1 MLILF
6 ISTPTTRTSLI
17 TMLLVPSATRSS
29 EDIPMDTSSTTPIM
43 PQETSAETPP
53 AASSATTTSSPVDS
67 QEPTAESALGK
78 LTI

>member
-1 MLILF
+1 
-6 ISTPTTRTSLI
+6 
-17 TMLLVPSATRSS
+17 MLLVPSATRSS
-29 EDIPMDTSSTTPIM
+29 GDIPMDTSSTTPIM
-43 PQETSAETPP
+43 PQATSAETPL